1 MDMLSHQEWERLSPE
16 QRIAYCH
23 DAATDAEGHAYK
35 VRGEVREIYL
45 RLADH
50 WRDLAQAIAREAA

>member
-1 MDMLSHQEWERLSPE
+1 MDILSHQEWDLLSAE
-16 QRIAYCH
+16 QRVAYCH
-23 DAATDAEGHAYK
+23 NAATEAEAHAFK
-35 VRGEVREIYL
+35 VRGDMRGIYL